1 MFRSAK
7 TFVLLAALSGLLLWA
22 GQSFGGTGGLVLM
35 LVVASAMNLIAYFKS
50 GDIAIR
56 MARAEPVDEHSHPAL
71 VRMVRELADK
81 AGEPMP
87 DVYVSPSPQL
97 NAFATGRNPE
107 HGVVCV
113 NQGLLEALDQRELR
127 GVIGHELQHVYNR
140 DILIGTVAAMIA
152 TAITFLARIAMWG
165 ALLGG
170 RGGDR
175 DGGGAIG
182 QLALV
187 FLAPIAAMII
197 QLAVTR
203 SRESLADRTGAELTE
218 DPIGLANALRKLKA
232 GSESPQ
238 LLRRGGVPAETNN
251 AFSHLYIAAPFG
263 GQLSMSKLFS
273 SHPPIDERIARL
285 EQMAREQGGSDAPPP
300 AWPRRAGGLTRPRG
314 PGNVAP
320 QASVAGA
327 ASGTSS
333 TSTSLRIH
341 RVISHS
347 SARKRTPPPTASH
360 GPADS

>member
-22 GQSFGGTGGLVLM
+22 GQAYGGSGGMVLM
-35 LVVASAMNLIAYFKS
+35 LIVAMGMNLVAYFKS
-50 GDIAIR
+50 ADIAIR
-56 MARAEPVDEHSHPAL
+56 MAKAQPVDEHSHPGL
-71 VRMVRELADK
+71 VRMVRELSDK
-81 AGEPMP
+81 AGQPMP
-87 DVYVSPSPQL
+87 DLYVSPSPQL

-113 NQGLLEALDQRELR
+113 NQGLLQALDERELR

-165 ALLGG
+165 SLLGG

-175 DGGGAIG
+175 DGGAIG

-187 FLAPIAAMII
+187 FLAPIAAMVI

-203 SRESLADRTGAELTE
+203 SRESLADRTGAELTG

-232 GSESPQ
+232 GSESPG

-251 AFSHLYIAAPFG
+251 AFSHLYITAPFG
-263 GQLSMSKLFS
+263 GRLGMSKLFS
-273 SHPPIDERIARL
+273 SHPPIEERIANL
-285 EQMAREQGGSDAPPP
+285 EEMARDMGSPGGGSAGGGGFDAPPP
-300 AWPRRAGGLTRPRG
+300 AWP
-314 PGNVAP
+314 
-320 QASVAGA
+320 
-327 ASGTSS
+327 
-333 TSTSLRIH
+333 
-341 RVISHS
+341 
-347 SARKRTPPPTASH
+347 TA
-360 GPADS
+360 

>member
-22 GQSFGGTGGLVLM
+22 GQAYGGSGGLVLM
-35 LVVASAMNLIAYFKS
+35 LGVAMAMNFIAYFKS
-50 GDIAIR
+50 ADIAIR
-56 MARAEPVDEHSHPAL
+56 MAKAQPVDEHSHPGL
-71 VRMVRELADK
+71 VAMVRELSDK
-81 AGEPMP
+81 AGQPMP
-87 DVYVSPSPQL
+87 DLYVSPSPQL

-113 NQGLLEALDQRELR
+113 NQGLLQALDERELR

-165 ALLGG
+165 SILGG

-175 DGGGAIG
+175 DGGGAIA

-203 SRESLADRTGAELTE
+203 SRESLADRTGAELTG

-232 GSESPQ
+232 GSESPGI
-238 LLRRGGVPAETNN
+238 LRRGGVPAETNN
-251 AFSHLYIAAPFG
+251 AFSHLYITAPFG
-263 GQLSMSKLFS
+263 GRQQLAKLFS
-273 SHPPIDERIARL
+273 SHPPIEERIAAL
-285 EQMAREQGGSDAPPP
+285 EEMARDMGGGGFDAPPP
-300 AWPRRAGGLTRPRG
+300 AWPQG
-314 PGNVAP
+314 
-320 QASVAGA
+320 
-327 ASGTSS
+327 
-333 TSTSLRIH
+333 
-341 RVISHS
+341 
-347 SARKRTPPPTASH
+347 
-360 GPADS
+360 

>member
-22 GQSFGGTGGLVLM
+22 GQAYGGSSGLVLM
-35 LVVASAMNLIAYFKS
+35 LGVAGVMNFVAYFKS

-71 VRMVRELADK
+71 VRMVRELSDR
-81 AGEPMP
+81 AGQPMP
-87 DVYVSPSPQL
+87 DLYVSPSPQL

-113 NQGLLEALDQRELR
+113 NQGLLEALDERELR

-140 DILIGTVAAMIA
+140 DILVGTVAAMIA

-165 ALLGG
+165 AMLGG

-175 DGGGAIG
+175 DGGGAIA

-187 FLAPIAAMII
+187 FLAPIAAVVI

-203 SRESLADRTGAELTE
+203 SRESLADRTGAELTG
-218 DPIGLANALRKLKA
+218 DPIGLANALRKLQA
-232 GSESPQ
+232 GSESPA

-251 AFSHLYIAAPFG
+251 AFSHLYITAPFG
-263 GQLSMSKLFS
+263 GHLSMSKLFS
-273 SHPPIDERIARL
+273 SHPPIEERIARL
-285 EQMAREQGGSDAPPP
+285 EELARDMGGGAVDPPP
-300 AWPRRAGGLTRPRG
+300 AWPEA
-314 PGNVAP
+314 
-320 QASVAGA
+320 
-327 ASGTSS
+327 
-333 TSTSLRIH
+333 
-341 RVISHS
+341 
-347 SARKRTPPPTASH
+347 
-360 GPADS
+360 